1 MSDAVVDVVQAQ
13 LDAYNAKDLDALLAT
28 YADNARQYLYP
39 AELVAEGHAAIRAR
53 MALRLAEPDL
63 HARLLRREVF
73 GNVVIDDEIVTRN
86 FPEGRGTVRMTMLYR
101 VADGRI
107 QDASTI
113 MGEVVM
119 ETGR

>member
-1 MSDAVVDVVQAQ
+1 MNQRPADIVQAQ
-13 LDAYNAKDLDALLAT
+13 LDAYNAKNLDALLAT
-28 YADNARQYLYP
+28 YAEDARQYLYP
-39 AELVAEGHAAIRAR
+39 AELVAEGHAAIRER

-63 HARLLRREVF
+63 HAKLLRREVF

-86 FPEGRGTVRMTMLYR
+86 FPEGRGTVHMTMIYR
-101 VADGRI
+101 VENGRI

-119 ETGR
+119 AAV